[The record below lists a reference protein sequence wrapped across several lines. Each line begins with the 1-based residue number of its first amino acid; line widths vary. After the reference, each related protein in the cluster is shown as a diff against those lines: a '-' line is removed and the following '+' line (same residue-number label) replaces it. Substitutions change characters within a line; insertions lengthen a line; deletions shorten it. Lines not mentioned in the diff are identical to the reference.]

1 MCLNEKK
8 SYRTIEYIYLYLCN
22 YIIEN
27 QCDSLAFSGKIIVIL
42 YTLLD
47 VSSFSVS
54 LAFTSE
60 YIISNPLNNNKPP
73 MTFNSCE
80 RITYITY
87 TYIERRQ
94 LNGKVYAHSYG

>member
-1 MCLNEKK
+1 MKIIIKLTQNVSERKK
-8 SYRTIEYIYLYLCN
+8 SYRTIEYTYM

-42 YTLLD
+42 YMLLD

-60 YIISNPLNNNKPP
+60 YIFSNPLNNNKPP

-87 TYIERRQ
+87 TYI
-94 LNGKVYAHSYG
+94 Y